1 MQPLI
6 SIVIPSY
13 NHARYIT
20 KAIDSILSQTFLNW
34 EVIVVDN
41 YSTDETDSVL
51 ENYEDNRIRCFK
63 INNEGVIAKSRNKG
77 IQESNGDWIAF
88 LDSDDWWTNI
98 KLEQCLNVMSES
110 VDLIYHDLNIF
121 YDGEESVSE
130 KVMKSRYLNNPVLRD
145 LIIKGNC
152 IINSSVIIR
161 KSLLV
166 QVNGMDER
174 RDLIT
179 AEDYH
184 CWLKVAELTNNF
196 FYLNKSLGMYRIHQ
210 QGMSQRD
217 VVKQTQL
224 AVKDFIDCLSVR
236 DQLYARSFISY
247 FRIVNRQQ
255 VISSSDLMEE
265 MLFCVRY
272 GKMDIKFKSIAFSIK
287 IYLKRLI
294 GKRI

>member
-1 MQPLI
+1 L
-6 SIVIPSY
+6 
-13 NHARYIT
+13 R
-20 KAIDSILSQTFLNW
+20 
-34 EVIVVDN
+34 
-41 YSTDETDSVL
+41 
-51 ENYEDNRIRCFK
+51 
-63 INNEGVIAKSRNKG
+63 
-77 IQESNGDWIAF
+77 
-88 LDSDDWWTNI
+88 
-98 KLEQCLNVMSES
+98 
-110 VDLIYHDLNIF
+110 
-121 YDGEESVSE
+121 
-130 KVMKSRYLNNPVLRD
+130 SRYLNKPVLRD
-145 LIIKGNC
+145 LIVKGNC

-166 QVNGMDER
+166 HVNGMAER

-196 FYLNKSLGMYRIHQ
+196 FYLNKSLGIYRIHQ

-224 AVKDFIDCLSVR
+224 AVEDFIDCLSVR
-236 DQLYARSFISY
+236 DELYARAFISY
-247 FRIVNRQQ
+247 FRMVNRQQ

-272 GKMDIKFKSIAFSIK
+272 GTMGIKFKSIAFSIK
-287 IYLKRLI
+287 MYLKRLI